1 MIRPEKIKIVL
12 VETSHPGNIGS
23 AARAMKTMGFNDL
36 NLVNPKCEINDIS
49 YAMASNAKDV
59 LENTKVS
66 SSLKETL
73 SDCNFVVGAT
83 ARQRD
88 IPLEIINP
96 RQFSKKLSDKNFGK
110 VAILLGNEARG
121 LTNKQLSM
129 CSIGLHIPANKKY
142 TSLNLAASLQI
153 ILYELMYESK
163 NEASNINKIDK
174 NDIASNEKLINFFNH
189 MDRVLKDINF
199 IKDDRPMISRKINH
213 IFKKASLS
221 DEEINILRGILS
233 AIENHSQQN
242 Q

>member
-1 MIRPEKIKIVL
+1 MIEPKKIKIVL

-23 AARAMKTMGFNDL
+23 AARAMKTMGFANL
-36 NLVNPKCEINDIS
+36 YLVNPKCDINDIS
-49 YAMASNAKDV
+49 FAMASNAKDI
-59 LENTKVS
+59 LENAEVS
-66 SSLKETL
+66 DSLEETL
-73 SDCNFVVGAT
+73 SDCNYIIGAT

-96 RQFSKKLSDKNFGK
+96 REFSKKLSTENFGK

-121 LTNKQLSM
+121 LTNKQLAM
-129 CSIGLHIPANKKY
+129 CSIGLHIPSNKKY

-163 NEASNINKIDK
+163 NEASYINKIDR
-174 NDIASNEKLINFFNH
+174 NDIASNEKLTNLFIH
-189 MDRVLKDINF
+189 MDKVLKDINF
-199 IKDDRPMISRKINH
+199 IKDDRPMISRKINY

-221 DEEINILRGILS
+221 EEEINILRGILS